1 MPNREMVNSYYV
13 MDFYI
18 DIKKNGDLKMITVWT
33 AVKSMVAKVTQE
45 SEAQQWLVQCFQ
57 CLFGLFDSSK
67 ASLGNSEPR
76 LNVRRINND

>member
-18 DIKKNGDLKMITVWT
+18 DIKKNGDLKMVTVWT

-45 SEAQQWLVQCFQ
+45 SEAQQSLVQC
-57 CLFGLFDSSK
+57 LPMPAWAIGLFQGQPGK
-67 ASLGNSEPR
+67 QRAQA
-76 LNVRRINND
+76 

>member
-45 SEAQQWLVQCFQ
+45 SEQSLAQ
-57 CLFGLFDSSK
+57 CLPMPAWAIGLFQGQPGK
-67 ASLGNSEPR
+67 QRAQA
-76 LNVRRINND
+76 